1 MYVLFKLCAASFS
14 LHSHLLTAGIRQK
27 RWLFFLIRPNYHST
41 SPELFP
47 VLFSSVYVF
56 AFCTMVVI
64 LEATNVLSES
74 PFTVASQHVSPYNG
88 RLLRPSCKPAELV
101 SRFTGYMPHA
111 EFCWYSKNHLL
122 KSMTRIHFLLH
133 PLSQKGDGIS
143 PSPAELLTE
152 SIIAFLWFSET
163 NLALIQQSSKHLL
176 HCIGI
181 LSRYCSASS

>member
-27 RWLFFLIRPNYHST
+27 RWLFFLFDPIIIARAPNYFQSCFLQSMFLH
-41 SPELFP
+41 
-47 VLFSSVYVF
+47 F
-56 AFCTMVVI
+56 APWLVI
-64 LEATNVLSES
+64 LEAANVLSES

-101 SRFTGYMPHA
+101 SRFTGYMPHT

-133 PLSQKGDGIS
+133 PLPQKGDGIS
-143 PSPAELLTE
+143 PSPSELLTE

-176 HCIGI
+176 HRIGI